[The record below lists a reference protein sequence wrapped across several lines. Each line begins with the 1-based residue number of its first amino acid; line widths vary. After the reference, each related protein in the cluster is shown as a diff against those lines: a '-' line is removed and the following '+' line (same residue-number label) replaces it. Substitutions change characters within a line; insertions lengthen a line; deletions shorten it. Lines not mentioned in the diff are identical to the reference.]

1 MIADTGRIP
10 LPEGAAALRGD
21 VVSCWMCG
29 THQYSNQMLADGGA
43 ACDDIRWYCRD
54 PQACTERS
62 IISPAADPHRL
73 SGEQVIPSDPGR

>member
-43 ACDDIRWYCRD
+43 ACDDIR
-54 PQACTERS
+54 
-62 IISPAADPHRL
+62 
-73 SGEQVIPSDPGR
+73 

>member
-29 THQYSNQMLADGGA
+29 THQHSTQMLADGGA
-43 ACDDIRWYCRD
+43 ACDDVRWYCRD
-54 PQACTERS
+54 PQACTERW
-62 IISPAADPHRL
+62 IIARRQTRTPA
-73 SGEQVIPSDPGR
+73 